1 MQDYNCPDSDQIIL
15 EQETFASDG
24 NEIVD
29 QEFLFVVNSCQS
41 MKDNGLTDEDCLDPT
56 DYLDSITA
64 QVELIY
70 EFFDPQQ
77 YQEDQTS
84 PFAYAKQ

>member
-1 MQDYNCPDSDQIIL
+1 
-15 EQETFASDG
+15 
-24 NEIVD
+24 
-29 QEFLFVVNSCQS
+29 